1 MKIRGIKFIVG
12 ILAVGIIFA
21 ILDIVLM
28 KIYGFEKES
37 YIRMYTLISV
47 VPVSSI
53 AVILLNLSIP
63 TVTFD
68 NSIRKVTFD
77 WIANENYKHDR
88 RFENQGAII
97 CFDEIVSCNLVDKK
111 LIISI
116 KDSRAKT
123 LYLNAFSK
131 KQRNI
136 IHGEINKIINGVQDT
151 TS

>member
-28 KIYGFEKES
+28 KIYGFEKKS
-37 YIRMYTLISV
+37 YILMYTLISV
-47 VPVSSI
+47 VPLSSI
-53 AVILLNLSIP
+53 SVILLNISIP
-63 TVTFD
+63 TVTLD
-68 NSIRKVTFD
+68 NSTSKVTFD
-77 WIANENYKHDR
+77 WIANEHYKNDR
-88 RFENQGAII
+88 SLENQGAII
-97 CFDEIVSCNLVDKK
+97 YFDEIVSCDLVDKK

-131 KQRNI
+131 KQRKI
-136 IHGEINKIINGVQDT
+136 IHCEINKIINGVQDT

>member
-1 MKIRGIKFIVG
+1 MKIRGIKFIVS
-12 ILAVGIIFA
+12 ILVAGIIFA

-28 KIYGFEKES
+28 KIYGFEQKS
-37 YIRMYTLISV
+37 YILMYMLIGA
-47 VPVSSI
+47 VPLSSI
-53 AVILLNLSIP
+53 LVILFNLSIP
-63 TVTFD
+63 TVILD
-68 NSIRKVTFD
+68 NSTRKVTFN

-88 RFENQGAII
+88 SFENQGAII
-97 CFDEIVSCNLVDKK
+97 YFDEIVSCDLVDKK

-136 IHGEINKIINGVQDT
+136 IHCEINKIINGVQDT